1 MKRILY
7 YTFFTFLAVTLT
19 ASCSD
24 DGDEGTVIPPVDAD
38 EAVAEFFNEALPEK
52 GHSNSFFCH
61 LDTNI
66 HMIVPIWE
74 NFVYV
79 INNREQLEDFYQGD
93 KELPEIDF
101 RKYTLIIG
109 QQIIGCL
116 ENNLVEKRLTVDE
129 EGLHLY
135 LHTKNDDEV
144 HSLAIQLLHYWGLYP
159 KLQQKLVSL
168 DVFHEYT
175 KMPETNVKRR
185 FYVNQGITGNQ

>member
-1 MKRILY
+1 MKKILVY
-7 YTFFTFLAVTLT
+7 AFLMFLT
-19 ASCSD
+19 GALMASCSD
-24 DGDEGTVIPPVDAD
+24 DDEGTVIPSLEAD
-38 EAVAEFFNEALPEK
+38 EAVTEFFNEALPEK

-109 QQIIGCL
+109 QQKIGCQ
-116 ENNLVEKRLTVDE
+116 ENYLVEKRLTADD

-135 LHTKNDDEV
+135 LHTKHDSEV
-144 HSLAIQLLHYWGLYP
+144 KTLAIQLLHYWGLYP

-175 KMPETNVKRR
+175 KMPETNEKRR

>member
-1 MKRILY
+1 MKKILV
-7 YTFFTFLAVTLT
+7 YTFLMFLTGALM

-24 DGDEGTVIPPVDAD
+24 DDEGTVIPSLEAD
-38 EAVAEFFNEALPEK
+38 EAVTEFFNEALPEK

-109 QQIIGCL
+109 QQMMPGFGFY
-116 ENNLVEKRLTVDE
+116 LTKKELTLSND
-129 EGLHLY
+129 GLILTLYTRNDNEVIPDALQHLY
-135 LHTKNDDEV
+135 FWD
-144 HSLAIQLLHYWGLYP
+144 LYP
-159 KLQQKLVSL
+159 KLSQTKVS
-168 DVFHEYT
+168 VTAITEYT
-175 KMPETNVKRR
+175 NFPDL
-185 FYVNQGITGNQ
+185 Q